1 MAKLEKKAKEDH
13 SNDWLSTYGD
23 MVTLLL
29 TFFVLLYAS
38 SSQDE
43 QKFQYIYQAFT
54 SHGKYLNE
62 YVDSPNPVPEDGE
75 GTVSEKPDS
84 NGGQGNLP
92 QTFDQL
98 YQYISQYVSDNNLE
112 QSVSVENGA
121 AHLNIRFDNNVFFE
135 PNSAVLTQQGK
146 DLLDGISPGIKAM
159 KAAIKTCTIN
169 GHTAKAISE
178 VNDWDLSAGRA
189 VSVIKYM
196 DFRKVLD
203 TEQFRAKGSGYAEPI
218 ADNDTAEGMAKNRRV
233 EMVLLK
239 ADIDTTDPEVIKDIL
254 LYDRYKDFADKLIA
268 EADVICCLDFNA
280 LKRIDD
286 MADAVAALSLIHISE
301 PTRPY

>member
-98 YQYISQYVSDNNLE
+98 YQYISQYVSDNNLLRTK
-112 QSVSVENGA
+112 QRSADA
-121 AHLNIRFDNNVFFE
+121 A
-135 PNSAVLTQQGK
+135 G
-146 DLLDGISPGIKAM
+146 
-159 KAAIKTCTIN
+159 
-169 GHTAKAISE
+169 
-178 VNDWDLSAGRA
+178 
-189 VSVIKYM
+189 
-196 DFRKVLD
+196 
-203 TEQFRAKGSGYAEPI
+203 KGSA
-218 ADNDTAEGMAKNRRV
+218 
-233 EMVLLK
+233 
-239 ADIDTTDPEVIKDIL
+239 
-254 LYDRYKDFADKLIA
+254 
-268 EADVICCLDFNA
+268 
-280 LKRIDD
+280 
-286 MADAVAALSLIHISE
+286 
-301 PTRPY
+301 

>member
-189 VSVIKYM
+189 VSVIKYI
-196 DFRKVLD
+196 FP
-203 TEQFRAKGSGYAEPI
+203 QGA
-218 ADNDTAEGMAKNRRV
+218 
-233 EMVLLK
+233 
-239 ADIDTTDPEVIKDIL
+239 
-254 LYDRYKDFADKLIA
+254 
-268 EADVICCLDFNA
+268 
-280 LKRIDD
+280 
-286 MADAVAALSLIHISE
+286 
-301 PTRPY
+301 